1 MKPIEIIAQAI
12 GIAAMVFNILSY
24 QCKSQ
29 KRIIAMQLFG
39 GALFAVNFLMLGAV
53 VGGVLNV
60 VATVRALVF
69 VNKEKLKA
77 NSIYW
82 LFAFVAMYLAV
93 YVLNFTVFGKEPTA
107 FNLII
112 EILPV
117 VGMTALN
124 VGFRL
129 KSASG
134 VRLCGL
140 VSSPSW
146 LIYNV
151 ASNSWGAIACETLT
165 LFSIIIG
172 MLRHDKKGEN

>member
-1 MKPIEIIAQAI
+1 MEPIEIIAQAI
-12 GIAAMVFNILSY
+12 GIAAMLFNILSY
-24 QCKSQ
+24 QCKKQSG
-29 KRIIAMQLFG
+29 IIAMQLFG

-60 VATVRALVF
+60 LATVRALVF
-69 VNKEKLKA
+69 LNKEKLKA

-82 LFAFVAMYLAV
+82 LFAFIALYLAV

-117 VGMTALN
+117 VGMTALS

-129 KSASG
+129 KNAAG
-134 VRLCGL
+134 VRCCGL

-151 ASNSWGAIACETLT
+151 ASNAWGAIACEAFTII
-165 LFSIIIG
+165 SIFIG
-172 MLRHDKKGEN
+172 MLRHDKKGGN